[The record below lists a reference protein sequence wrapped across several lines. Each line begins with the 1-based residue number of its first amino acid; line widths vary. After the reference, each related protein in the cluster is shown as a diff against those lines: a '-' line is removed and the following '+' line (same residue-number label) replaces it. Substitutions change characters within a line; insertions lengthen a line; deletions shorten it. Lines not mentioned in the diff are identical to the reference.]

1 MKVIHV
7 MAGALFDASGHVLI
21 AQRPPGKHLAGGWEF
36 PGGKLEPEES
46 PFAGL
51 CRELQEELGV
61 QVAQAQPLI
70 CIEHHY
76 DDRSVLL
83 DLWHV
88 SAFSGEPQG
97 LDGQALRWVAVD
109 DLEAAGLL
117 PADLPMIPALRAL
130 VSHESM
136 TAQDS

>member
-1 MKVIHV
+1 MVRVIHV
-7 MAGALFDASGHVLI
+7 MAGALFDASGRVLI
-21 AQRPPGKHLAGGWEF
+21 AQRPPGKHLAGGWEV
-36 PGGKLEPEES
+36 PGGKLEPQET
-46 PFAGL
+46 PFDGL
-51 CRELQEELGV
+51 RRELQEELGV
-61 QVAQAQPLI
+61 QVEQAQPLI
-70 CIEHHY
+70 TLEHHY

-88 SAFSGEPQG
+88 TVFSGEPQG

-130 VSHESM
+130 AGSL
-136 TAQDS
+136 T